1 MTSGARAGTITVRS
15 RPPARDGDDA
25 AARRLWLGRPLD
37 GGGGRWSGLVELASS
52 PGVVSW
58 AVARVAVLGAL
69 ALTRYL
75 VSNLGAE
82 DPTGRPPSGLV
93 GWDASWYLRIIES
106 GYHHLPW
113 ESLRFFPL
121 LPLLAK
127 VLDPVFGAR
136 LSLLLVVNAASL
148 GAGVLLDRLARFE
161 SGGDRELGSRA
172 AWFLALL
179 PPAFVLV
186 MGYAESLLVFFAIAT
201 FFALRRQKWLW
212 AVLFGLLA
220 GLCRPLGVLLVL
232 PALIEGLRGWS
243 RADGRERVLRLAAAV
258 APGVGGLSYLA
269 WSWMAYGDPMR
280 PLRLQQEFDR
290 RGGFENPATRLVE
303 ALRQLLDGADLGSGL
318 HFPWAIGFLVL
329 LVVCFRRWPAS
340 YGAYASAVLLVALSA
355 GNLDSLERYGLS
367 AFPLVLA
374 LAGLLRPAWLERSAL
389 VLAACGL
396 TTYATLA
403 FLGAYVP

>member
-1 MTSGARAGTITVRS
+1 VSSAGVI
-15 RPPARDGDDA
+15 
-25 AARRLWLGRPLD
+25 
-37 GGGGRWSGLVELASS
+37 
-52 PGVVSW
+52 SW
-58 AVARVAVLGAL
+58 VVARLAVLGAL
-69 ALTRYL
+69 GFTRYL
-75 VSNLGAE
+75 VTNLGAE
-82 DPTGRPPSGLV
+82 DPAGRPPSGLV

-121 LPLLAK
+121 LPMLAK
-127 VLDPVFGAR
+127 GLDPVFGAR
-136 LSLLLVVNAASL
+136 LSLLLVVNVASL
-148 GAGVLLDRLARFE
+148 GAGVLIERLARLE
-161 SGGDRELGSRA
+161 TGDRALAARA

-186 MGYAESLLVFFAIAT
+186 MGYAESLLVFFALAT
-201 FFALRRQKWLW
+201 FYALRRQKWAW
-212 AVLFGLLA
+212 AATMGLLA
-220 GLCRPLGVLLVL
+220 GLSRPLGVLLAF
-232 PALIEGLRGWS
+232 PALIEALRGWR
-243 RADGRERVLRLAAAV
+243 RAGVGERIERLVAAA
-258 APGVGGLSYLA
+258 APGVGGVAYLA
-269 WSWMAYGDPMR
+269 WSWVATGDPMR

-290 RGGFENPATRLVE
+290 RGGFEDPVSRLLQ

-329 LVVCFRRWPAS
+329 LVVCFRKWPAS
-340 YGAYASAVLLVALSA
+340 YGAFASVVLLVALSA

-374 LAGLLRPAWLERSAL
+374 LAGLLRLGWLERAAL
-389 VLAACGL
+389 VVAACGL